1 MTMARKRTY
10 TRWAI
15 TGECGL
21 YVGQRMTRRDAIA
34 EHVSEK
40 FAGVSRYAGNGL
52 DASQRAAWLKCLELG
67 DRAVKVRITVQ

>member
-1 MTMARKRTY
+1 MIMAKKRTY

-21 YVGQRMTRRDAIA
+21 YVGQRLTRRDAIA

-40 FAGVSRYAGNGL
+40 FGVSPYAGNGL
-52 DASQRAAWLKCLELG
+52 DTDQLAAWAQCLKLG
-67 DRAVKVRITVQ
+67 DRAVKVSITLQ

>member
-1 MTMARKRTY
+1 MSKKKSF

-21 YVGQRMTRRDAIA
+21 YIGQRLTRRGAIA
-34 EHVSEK
+34 EHVSAK
-40 FAGVSRYAGNGL
+40 FAGVSPYAGNGL
-52 DASQRAAWLKCLELG
+52 DDSQRSAWDRCLRLG